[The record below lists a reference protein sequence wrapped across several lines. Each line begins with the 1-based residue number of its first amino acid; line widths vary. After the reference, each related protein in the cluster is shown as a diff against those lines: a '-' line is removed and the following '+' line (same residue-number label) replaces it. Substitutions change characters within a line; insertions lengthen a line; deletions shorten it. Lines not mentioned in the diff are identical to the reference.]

1 MIYNILFYFLI
12 FIIYSFVGWILEV
25 TAVFFT
31 QGKLINRG
39 FLFGPYIPI
48 CGIGG
53 LILLLVLDQFKND
66 PFNLFVIFS
75 VYASVLEY
83 VASYLMEKIFK
94 ARWWDYSHVKFNLN
108 GRICLSNTLIFGL
121 IGLLT
126 VYFLNPFLLN
136 SLKLIS
142 QNIIILTALILL
154 VIFVIDC
161 IISFNIVNKIKKTF
175 INKSDNTEEINKKIK
190 RIIKQ
195 SHIVKS
201 FPLIKEKI
209 LKKVGEL
216 KWK

>member
-142 QNIIILTALILL
+142 QNTIILTALILL

-161 IISFNIVNKIKKTF
+161 IISC
-175 INKSDNTEEINKKIK
+175 
-190 RIIKQ
+190 KQ
-195 SHIVKS
+195 N
-201 FPLIKEKI
+201 
-209 LKKVGEL
+209 
-216 KWK
+216 